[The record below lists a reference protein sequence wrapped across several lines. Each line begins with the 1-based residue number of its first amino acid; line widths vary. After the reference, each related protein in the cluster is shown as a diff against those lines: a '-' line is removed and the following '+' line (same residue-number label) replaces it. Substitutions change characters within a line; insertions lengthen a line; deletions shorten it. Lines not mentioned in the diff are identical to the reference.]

1 MFSVYTA
8 NQGPVINCP
17 WNENDP
23 MTEHLLQLSAVMTGT
38 SWYNPLPKITLKGT
52 APLIYAHVYNF
63 VEKYPYLVAH
73 DYALL
78 CVDWPVTEPF
88 SLSL

>member
-23 MTEHLLQLSAVMTGT
+23 MAEPLLQLSAGGH
-38 SWYNPLPKITLKGT
+38 YRDI
-52 APLIYAHVYNF
+52 
-63 VEKYPYLVAH
+63 LVQS
-73 DYALL
+73 
-78 CVDWPVTEPF
+78 PP
-88 SLSL
+88 